1 MIRGL
6 KETMRQALESSDSVL
21 PICTPHFLAR
31 VQSED
36 TNVAYEFRII
46 QSKGAKNKRC
56 VLPLIFEGN
65 FDTAVPKSLKEFIV
79 LEMQDTQ
86 TYADAMTGLKPVGV
100 LPYLLESSPN
110 HREDAYRQHYAEFRS
125 AHLSRLLP
133 SVPEGLVARPGLQA
147 KIDAQLA
154 QNTATT
160 LVPATLQGTAG
171 VGKTLSACVFAHQSN
186 YPVRIWLAAE
196 ELSSLTNCFLPV
208 ARTLGVTPGK
218 ELIDWLPAL
227 YHALHNVR
235 TLFIFD
241 NVPDAAHIQAYLP
254 EKNPNHHVLIT
265 SRSDDWPSTLAIDSF
280 TQAEAVDYLK
290 KHHPES
296 TSEDRAELAK
306 KLDYL
311 PLFLN
316 QLSQY
321 ARFYDLSLSHINEK
335 LAASSELLKK
345 SAQPASFHQNVF
357 NHPIGHQT
365 WALSQEKIFQ
375 TPENKTVLLTCTLL
389 NPDAITLKEL
399 TALTQLSEDTVLET
413 LTYLRR
419 TGFLQGHHNSYRLHR
434 TWQTVIRD
442 AALCAEDTTL
452 VSSISQHLN
461 KVFSDIEA
469 QRKNPQPYLTWLAHG
484 AAFCKAIEPWIEPWL
499 SQKTN
504 VLASVSDTLG
514 NVGNFYCLSGQ
525 YQLAK
530 NMLETALTL
539 KKAHYGENHVNVART
554 LHNLATA
561 IGALGDPKKQKA
573 LLEQALIINK
583 NHYGENHVEVANT
596 LHNLA
601 TAIGAL
607 GDYQKKKAL
616 LEQALIINKKHYG
629 ENHVEVATTLENLA
643 NAIGA
648 LGDHQKEKALL
659 EQALIINKKHYGE
672 NHVEVARTLYNLATA
687 IGALGDHKKRK
698 ALLEQALIIIKKHY
712 GENHVN
718 VAITLENLATAI
730 GALGD
735 HKKRKAL
742 LEQALIIE
750 KKHYGENHVAV
761 AMTLENLAN
770 AIGDLG
776 DPQKQKA
783 LLEQALIINKNHYGE
798 NHVDVARTLGNL
810 ANAIGDLGDPQK
822 KKTLLEQALIIKKNH
837 YGENHVNVAITL
849 ENLANAIGALGDHQ
863 KKKALL
869 EQALIINKKHYGENH
884 LEVAR
889 TLANLSIAERNL
901 KQFQNALSQS
911 KRACDIMTN
920 FYDTHPLKNQIQQ
933 MHQNNQNA
941 ASRTTGFFDNHRA
954 YVPQA
959 EPAKGPFF

>member
-218 ELIDWLPAL
+218 ELTDWLPAL

-265 SRSDDWPSTLAIDSF
+265 SRSDDWPSALAIDSF
-280 TQAEAVDYLK
+280 TQAEAMDYLK

-389 NPDAITLKEL
+389 NPDAITLNEL

-452 VSSISQHLN
+452 VSSINQHLN
-461 KVFSDIEA
+461 EVFSDLEA

-504 VLASVSDTLG
+504 VLASVSVTLHNIG
-514 NVGNFYCLSGQ
+514 TFYYFCLGQ

-539 KKAHYGENHVNVART
+539 NKAHYGENHVNVAMT
-554 LHNLATA
+554 LHNLANA
-561 IGALGDPKKQKA
+561 IGALGDPQKEKA

-583 NHYGENHVEVANT
+583 NHYGENH
-596 LHNLA
+596 LA
-601 TAIGAL
+601 
-607 GDYQKKKAL
+607 
-616 LEQALIINKKHYG
+616 
-629 ENHVEVATTLENLA
+629 
-643 NAIGA
+643 
-648 LGDHQKEKALL
+648 
-659 EQALIINKKHYGE
+659 
-672 NHVEVARTLYNLATA
+672 
-687 IGALGDHKKRK
+687 
-698 ALLEQALIIIKKHY
+698 
-712 GENHVN
+712 
-718 VAITLENLATAI
+718 
-730 GALGD
+730 
-735 HKKRKAL
+735 
-742 LEQALIIE
+742 
-750 KKHYGENHVAV
+750 
-761 AMTLENLAN
+761 
-770 AIGDLG
+770 
-776 DPQKQKA
+776 
-783 LLEQALIINKNHYGE
+783 
-798 NHVDVARTLGNL
+798 
-810 ANAIGDLGDPQK
+810 
-822 KKTLLEQALIIKKNH
+822 
-837 YGENHVNVAITL
+837 
-849 ENLANAIGALGDHQ
+849 
-863 KKKALL
+863 
-869 EQALIINKKHYGENH
+869 
-884 LEVAR
+884 VAR
-889 TLANLSIAERNL
+889 TLANLSIAEINL
-901 KQFQNALSQS
+901 KQFQNALSHS

-920 FYDTHPLKNQIQQ
+920 FYDTHPLRSWAQRV
-933 MHQNNQNA
+933 HQNNQNA
-941 ASRTTGFFDNHRA
+941 ASRTTGFFDNNRA